1 MTSADRPLSPHLQVY
16 RPQLTSVLSI
26 LHRATGIVLV
36 LGLVLLVAWLMA
48 AAQGPDPFALAQELA
63 GGWFG
68 RLVLFGFTFCL
79 FYHLANGIRHLAWDA
94 GLGFAL
100 ETAYATGWTV
110 VSAAVVLTLLAWVAG
125 YSAMGA
131 L

>member
-79 FYHLANGIRHLAWDA
+79 FYHLSNGIRHLAWDA